1 MALGYADQSKI
12 ENSLVTHREPVSGFA
27 TFLE

>member
-12 ENSLVTHREPVSGFA
+12 ENSLVTQREPVSGFA
-27 TFLE
+27 KFLE

>member
-1 MALGYADQSKI
+1 MALGYADPGKI

-27 TFLE
+27 KFLE